1 MPQTIPNLLRSMP
14 HALGRRA
21 DARRER
27 RREEWRRLAGL
38 SYGAFFRRQ
47 CLHMVRLLNF
57 IPLYFAML
65 GLISAVGFA
74 IGTQMPAAVFFDPVS
89 WFAEATFFSSLGI
102 QWWSMKSGGE
112 GMVFVLFLG
121 PILFGAMIFFL
132 FLLFFVP
139 LQYWVLKN
147 WARGERERLAGTRK
161 EPSTWQK
168 ITLNWFVVLVLFL
181 GPILFGAMSFLLFLL
196 FFVPLQGWV
205 LKNWARGER
214 ERLAGT
220 RKESSTGRKITFT
233 WFVVL
238 WVGVLLHLWLIRYP
252 VQGPPFQPPPEHMGP
267 PQAYFWW
274 QKQPWPLPESLPKG
288 R

>member
-161 EPSTWQK
+161 E
-168 ITLNWFVVLVLFL
+168 
-181 GPILFGAMSFLLFLL
+181 
-196 FFVPLQGWV
+196 
-205 LKNWARGER
+205 
-214 ERLAGT
+214 
-220 RKESSTGRKITFT
+220 SSTGRKITFT

>member
-1 MPQTIPNLLRSMP
+1 
-14 HALGRRA
+14 
-21 DARRER
+21 
-27 RREEWRRLAGL
+27 
-38 SYGAFFRRQ
+38 
-47 CLHMVRLLNF
+47 MVRLLNF

-102 QWWSMKSGGE
+102 QWWSMKSGVE
-112 GMVFVLFLG
+112 GGVLVLF
-121 PILFGAMIFFL
+121 FA
-132 FLLFFVP
+132 P

-161 EPSTWQK
+161 EPSTRQK
-168 ITLNWFVVLVLFL
+168 IVAVLF
-181 GPILFGAMSFLLFLL
+181 G
-196 FFVPLQGWV
+196 
-205 LKNWARGER
+205 
-214 ERLAGT
+214 
-220 RKESSTGRKITFT
+220 
-233 WFVVL
+233 VL
-238 WVGVLLHLWLIRYP
+238 WFGGLLHFWPAPDTVQEPP
-252 VQGPPFQPPPEHMGP
+252 VALFPEVMGP

>member
-1 MPQTIPNLLRSMP
+1 
-14 HALGRRA
+14 
-21 DARRER
+21 
-27 RREEWRRLAGL
+27 
-38 SYGAFFRRQ
+38 
-47 CLHMVRLLNF
+47 MVRLLNF

-102 QWWSMKSGGE
+102 QWWSMKSGVE
-112 GMVFVLFLG
+112 GGVLVLFFA
-121 PILFGAMIFFL
+121 PILSVVMSFL
-132 FLLFFVP
+132 VVVLFFVP
-139 LQYWVLKN
+139 LQY
-147 WARGERERLAGTRK
+147 
-161 EPSTWQK
+161 
-168 ITLNWFVVLVLFL
+168 
-181 GPILFGAMSFLLFLL
+181 
-196 FFVPLQGWV
+196 WV

>member
-102 QWWSMKSGGE
+102 QWWSMKSGVE
-112 GMVFVLFLG
+112 GGVLVLF
-121 PILFGAMIFFL
+121 FA
-132 FLLFFVP
+132 P

-161 EPSTWQK
+161 EPSTRQK
-168 ITLNWFVVLVLFL
+168 IVAVLF
-181 GPILFGAMSFLLFLL
+181 G
-196 FFVPLQGWV
+196 
-205 LKNWARGER
+205 
-214 ERLAGT
+214 
-220 RKESSTGRKITFT
+220 
-233 WFVVL
+233 VL
-238 WVGVLLHLWLIRYP
+238 WFGGLLHFWPAPDTVQEPP
-252 VQGPPFQPPPEHMGP
+252 VALFPEVMGP